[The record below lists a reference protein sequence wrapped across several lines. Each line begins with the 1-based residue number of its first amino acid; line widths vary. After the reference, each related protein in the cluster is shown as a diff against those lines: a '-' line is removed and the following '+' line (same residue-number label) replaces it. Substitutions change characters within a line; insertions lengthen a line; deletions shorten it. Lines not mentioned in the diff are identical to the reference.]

1 MPIKLL
7 IGKNY
12 NIEISA
18 ARYWAK
24 EMNLVTFIDKLV
36 GVVDQFAID

>member
-1 MPIKLL
+1 MSNFSVSINLL
-7 IGKNY
+7 NGKNY

-24 EMNLVTFIDKLV
+24 EMDLITFIDKFIKV
-36 GVVDQFAID
+36 GD